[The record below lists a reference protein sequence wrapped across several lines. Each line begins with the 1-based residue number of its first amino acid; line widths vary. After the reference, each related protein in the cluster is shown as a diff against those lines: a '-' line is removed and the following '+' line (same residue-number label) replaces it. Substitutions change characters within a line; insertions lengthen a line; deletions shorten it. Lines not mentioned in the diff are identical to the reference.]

1 MPSILSEWKERR
13 KRGEIPPVEEA
24 ALRVDG
30 EPERNGENREMILAD
45 EESEEE
51 RREKRERRDK

>member
-1 MPSILSEWKERR
+1 MEREKEERR
-13 KRGEIPPVEEA
+13 DPPVEEA

-51 RREKRERRDK
+51 RREKRERRDE